1 LVKPQIPAPGE
12 IWWLEL
18 SPSAGKEQRGRHA
31 GLILSAWQFNRA
43 TGFAYIAPITT
54 VGNASRGSGFAV
66 SLSGAGT
73 SVTGVIQVD
82 QVKSMDWR
90 DRNAERSRDT
100 LPASVMEEV
109 LSRFAPI
116 FGLALLEGDEEN
128 E

>member
-1 LVKPQIPAPGE
+1 M
-12 IWWLEL
+12 

-31 GLILSAWQFNRA
+31 GLVLSDWQFNRA
-43 TGFAYIAPITT
+43 TGFAFMAPITT

-90 DRNAERSRDT
+90 DRKAEKSKDVV
-100 LPASVMEEV
+100 PASVMEEV

-116 FGLALLEGDEEN
+116 FGLGLLEPDDEAEAD